1 MLPTAAGIRTAA
13 AIAIENLIRQQGDIV
28 PWSSIARGFNTGG
41 EKIFFATQ
49 ACGIFKPAQLNDG
62 AALSI
67 KSTRP
72 SRAGRSAKYDD
83 EIIEDGMLHYKF
95 QKTHP
100 DNADN
105 RLLKRAYQLQLPLI
119 YFSGLADAVYQV
131 FYPVFVNQIDTEGM
145 EALMV
150 WRTGEER
157 QDPRSFVV
165 NDPNYS
171 LRQRTAANQ
180 LHLAR
185 SRASVLSAYN
195 FRCAF
200 STLPIGSLL
209 KATPIIY
216 GADKRG
222 VAAVNNAI
230 CMSVLHQAAFDA
242 HLIGV
247 TPTGEVE
254 LSRLLNE
261 PRHSMLRGQLSGS
274 MSRNPKIHLPKLR
287 KLWPDRDCLNERFK
301 QFKAAQK

>member
-1 MLPTAAGIRTAA
+1 MPPTAAGIRTTA
-13 AIAIENLIRQQGDIV
+13 AIAIENMIRQQGDIV
-28 PWSSIARGFNTGG
+28 PWSSIARGFDIDGQQ
-41 EKIFFATQ
+41 ILFANQ
-49 ACGIFKPAQLNDG
+49 ARGIFKPAQLNDG

-67 KSTRP
+67 KSSRP
-72 SRAGRSAKYDD
+72 SRAKRSAKYDD

-95 QKTHP
+95 QKNDP
-100 DNADN
+100 NNADN
-105 RLLKRAYQLQLPLI
+105 QLLKRAYQLQLPLI

-131 FYPVFVNQIDTEGM
+131 FYPVFVNQIDTKGM

-150 WRTGEER
+150 WRTSEER
-157 QDPRSFVV
+157 QDPRSFAI
-165 NDPNYS
+165 NDPDYS

-185 SRASVLSAYN
+185 SRATVLSAYN

-200 STLPIGSLL
+200 STLPVGSLL

-216 GADKRG
+216 GAEKKG

-247 TPTGEVE
+247 RPTGEVE
-254 LSRLLNE
+254 LSRFLND

-274 MSRNPKIHLPKLR
+274 MRRNPTIHLPKSR
-287 KLWPDRDCLNERFK
+287 KQWPDRDCLNERFK
-301 QFKAAQK
+301 QFEAAQK

>member
-1 MLPTAAGIRTAA
+1 MPHPAAEIRAAA

-28 PWSSIARGFNTGG
+28 PWSSISRGFFVGKENVL
-41 EKIFFATQ
+41 FANQ
-49 ACGIFKPAQLNDG
+49 VRGIFKPAQLNDG

-72 SRAGRSAKYDD
+72 SRAGRSAQYDD

-95 QKTHP
+95 QRSHP
-100 DNADN
+100 NSADN
-105 RLLKRAYQLQLPLI
+105 QLLKRAYQLQLPLI

-150 WRTGEER
+150 WRTGDDR
-157 QDPRSFVV
+157 QDPCSFVV
-165 NDPNYS
+165 NDTNHS

-180 LHLAR
+180 LQHAR
-185 SRASVLSAYN
+185 ARASVLSAYD

-200 STLPIGSLL
+200 SKLPIGSLL
-209 KATPIIY
+209 KAAPIIY

-222 VAAVNNAI
+222 ISAVNNAI

-247 TPTGEVE
+247 SPDGVVKT
-254 LSRLLNE
+254 SRLLSE
-261 PRHSMLRGQLSGS
+261 PRHAMLRRQLSGFING
-274 MSRNPKIHLPKLR
+274 NPTIHLPKSR

-301 QFKAAQK
+301 QFDAAQK